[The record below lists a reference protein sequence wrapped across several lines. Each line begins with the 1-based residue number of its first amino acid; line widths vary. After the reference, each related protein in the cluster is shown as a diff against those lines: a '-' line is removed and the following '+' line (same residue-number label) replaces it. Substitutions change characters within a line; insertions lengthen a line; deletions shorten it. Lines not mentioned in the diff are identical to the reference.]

1 MNKRWRNIGLG
12 ALLVLAIVV
21 IAPAFFGG
29 GGGSQPQV
37 NTIRYSEFVEAVKD
51 DQISRVLISPDQGT
65 AQVVENDGRRAQVNL
80 APDRELLGL
89 LTEHSVDIAVQPSR
103 QTPGWQQAAGSLIF
117 PLLLLGGLFF
127 LFRRAQGGGG
137 GNPAMQFGKSK
148 ARVQMEPST
157 QVTFTDVAGIEGAK
171 LELTEVVDFLK
182 NPDRFTAVGA
192 KIPKGVLLVGPPG
205 TGKTLLAKAVAG
217 EAVFPSSRS
226 LVLSSLRCLLA
237 LVPAAF
243 ATSSNKPRK
252 TLPASSSS
260 TRSMPLAVSGVQAS
274 AVVTTSVSKR

>member
-205 TGKTLLAKAVAG
+205 TGKTFSPRLWLVKQ
-217 EAVFPSSRS
+217 VFPSSRS

-243 ATSSNKPRK
+243 ATSSSKPRK

-260 TRSMPLAVSGVQAS
+260 TRSMPLAVSGAQAS